1 MKKIIA
7 TVLAMVMALALCTTA
22 FAAETKVEGYM
33 KKTDGTAVETSKT
46 TLVFTAAKD
55 PTVKDGKTTAKG
67 NVAYYSVS
75 DQPALKYV
83 TVATLAD
90 ADVVLYNDIKTTTTG
105 TESKTE
111 GTDVIMYLA
120 KMDPCYYVGTVYTS
134 FADACGHFAKPANYS
149 SSDTYYTA
157 EQDGVTRLYVSSDD
171 VYAGSLMVSGKL
183 VNVRLLGDTQVA
195 HVAVPTVTDGKVT
208 GYTCSKCKL
217 AAVKAA
223 NVDSIPAGA
232 QVVTGTLYYFPAAGN
247 DAGTKT
253 DGTSSPKTFD
263 AGIAMYV
270 GMALTSVAGSAVVI
284 GKKKEF

>member
-22 FAAETKVEGYM
+22 FAAPTTVEGYM
-33 KKTDGTAVETSKT
+33 KKTDGTAVETAKT

-67 NVAYYSVS
+67 NVAYYYVS
-75 DQPALKYV
+75 DQPALTYV

-105 TESKTE
+105 NGSKTE

-120 KMDPCYYVGTVYTS
+120 KMDPYYYVGTVYTS
-134 FADACGHFAKPANYS
+134 FADACGHFAKPTNYS

-157 EQDGVTRLYVSSDD
+157 EQDGATRLYVSSDD
-171 VYAGSLMVSGKL
+171 EYAGSLMVSGKL
-183 VNVRLLGDTQVA
+183 VNVSLLGDTQVA

-232 QVVTGTLYYFPAAGN
+232 QGVTGTLYYFPAAGN